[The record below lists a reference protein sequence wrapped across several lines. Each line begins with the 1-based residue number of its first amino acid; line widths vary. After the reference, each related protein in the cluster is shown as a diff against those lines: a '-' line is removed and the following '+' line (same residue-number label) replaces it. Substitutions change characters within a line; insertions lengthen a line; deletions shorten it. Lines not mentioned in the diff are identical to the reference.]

1 MKHEELLEHIQQ
13 AVDTC
18 FEYELV
24 PYKDGNQW
32 CVLYGENIQDGI
44 VGFGDTRLDAM
55 LEFKKEYDSY
65 VKRTH
70 LYPTKEQPVEGLEE
84 EIKRW
89 IHAQRNNG
97 RKLFGWIDMVELAA
111 RHFYDLGCSRTAEM
125 YDEIEYNRQR
135 AEETKISKGLEE
147 EISSYIES
155 HYHIRYDE
163 TLERGSSPLTTFD
176 FGDIA
181 RHFAEWGAEHLKK

>member
-1 MKHEELLEHIQQ
+1 MEREELLKHIQQ

-18 FEYELV
+18 FEYGLV

-89 IHAQRNNG
+89 IHAQRNN
-97 RKLFGWIDMVELAA
+97 
-111 RHFYDLGCSRTAEM
+111 
-125 YDEIEYNRQR
+125 
-135 AEETKISKGLEE
+135 
-147 EISSYIES
+147 
-155 HYHIRYDE
+155 
-163 TLERGSSPLTTFD
+163 
-176 FGDIA
+176 
-181 RHFAEWGAEHLKK
+181 

>member
-1 MKHEELLEHIQQ
+1 MEHEELLKHIQQ

-18 FEYELV
+18 FEYGLV

-70 LYPTKEQPVEGLEE
+70 LYPTQEQPVTDCHELDS
-84 EIKRW
+84 EIFAWQKA
-89 IHAQRNNG
+89 HANEDTAQV
-97 RKLFGWIDMVELAA
+97 IAMTA
-111 RHFYDLGCSRTAEM
+111 RHFYELGKNARK
-125 YDEIEYNRQR
+125 
-135 AEETKISKGLEE
+135 EEK
-147 EISSYIES
+147 
-155 HYHIRYDE
+155 
-163 TLERGSSPLTTFD
+163 
-176 FGDIA
+176 
-181 RHFAEWGAEHLKK
+181 

>member
-1 MKHEELLEHIQQ
+1 MEHEELLKHIQQ

-18 FEYELV
+18 FEYGLV

-70 LYPTKEQPVEGLEE
+70 LYPAKEQPVEGLEE
-84 EIKRW
+84 EIEKYF
-89 IHAQRNNG
+89 Q
-97 RKLFGWIDMVELAA
+97 GWIND
-111 RHFYDLGCSRTAEM
+111 
-125 YDEIEYNRQR
+125 DEY
-135 AEETKISKGLEE
+135 
-147 EISSYIES
+147 
-155 HYHIRYDE
+155 
-163 TLERGSSPLTTFD
+163 
-176 FGDIA
+176 GDALMPDYTGVDVDKCKEIA